1 MTHNE
6 RMKYLVDKLN
16 EYRHLYYN
24 CNDPVVS
31 DEVYDRMYD
40 ELKALEK
47 ETDIVYS
54 NSPTSTVGWKPV
66 SELKQIHHPIPLLS
80 LDKQKNIDEIIK
92 FIKKADS
99 SLMYKLDGLTVR
111 LDYENGEL
119 VAAGTRGDGEVGEDI
134 THNIPAFLNVPLKI
148 SHKDR
153 LSVSGEAFIFRDKFD
168 EMNKLL
174 PDEKKYKGPRNLA
187 AGTVRAFEPRLC
199 RERGVNFYA
208 FNVLEGFEGI
218 TSKLERLDMLE
229 ELGFS
234 VCRRMMLKKDIDAK
248 QLEDLFDEMKA
259 EAERAKFP
267 IDGMVIQ
274 YDDVAFSKSLGH
286 TGHHYRDGYAYK
298 YEDDLYETTLREI
311 IWNTSRSGML
321 APVAVF
327 DAVEIEGSITHATLH
342 NVTYIKQLQLNIG
355 DRILISK
362 RNMIIPAVEGNLDMH
377 TGTISFPEYCPSC
390 GAKTQIRITVDS
402 DGKKTERLYCTNKNC
417 GSAELKQLIHYAD
430 KDSMDIE
437 GLSEGTLGKLKN
449 AGFLSDIADLYN
461 LSEHHDEI
469 VKMDGFGEQSYQKM
483 IDSIEKSRNIT
494 FNRFL
499 RAIDIPMIGRHAS
512 KTISEHF
519 DGSIE
524 KFEDALFADEPY
536 DFTQLDKIGYIMCQS
551 IYDWFDN
558 EENLIMWNKLKE
570 LMNFEVKNKE
580 ETVMSK
586 KLDGK
591 TVVVTGTV
599 EGYTRNEMSALIIS
613 HGGIPGDSVTKK
625 TDFLVI
631 ASKPGASKVNKAAQ
645 LGTKT
650 MSADEFMRFIGNE

>member
-1 MTHNE
+1 
-6 RMKYLVDKLN
+6 
-16 EYRHLYYN
+16 
-24 CNDPVVS
+24 
-31 DEVYDRMYD
+31 
-40 ELKALEK
+40 
-47 ETDIVYS
+47 
-54 NSPTSTVGWKPV
+54 
-66 SELKQIHHPIPLLS
+66 
-80 LDKQKNIDEIIK
+80 
-92 FIKKADS
+92 
-99 SLMYKLDGLTVR
+99 
-111 LDYENGEL
+111 
-119 VAAGTRGDGEVGEDI
+119 
-134 THNIPAFLNVPLKI
+134 
-148 SHKDR
+148 
-153 LSVSGEAFIFRDKFD
+153 
-168 EMNKLL
+168 
-174 PDEKKYKGPRNLA
+174 
-187 AGTVRAFEPRLC
+187 
-199 RERGVNFYA
+199 
-208 FNVLEGFEGI
+208 
-218 TSKLERLDMLE
+218 
-229 ELGFS
+229 
-234 VCRRMMLKKDIDAK
+234 
-248 QLEDLFDEMKA
+248 
-259 EAERAKFP
+259 
-267 IDGMVIQ
+267 
-274 YDDVAFSKSLGH
+274 
-286 TGHHYRDGYAYK
+286 
-298 YEDDLYETTLREI
+298 
-311 IWNTSRSGML
+311 
-321 APVAVF
+321 
-327 DAVEIEGSITHATLH
+327 
-342 NVTYIKQLQLNIG
+342 
-355 DRILISK
+355 
-362 RNMIIPAVEGNLDMH
+362 
-377 TGTISFPEYCPSC
+377 
-390 GAKTQIRITVDS
+390 
-402 DGKKTERLYCTNKNC
+402 
-417 GSAELKQLIHYAD
+417 
-430 KDSMDIE
+430 MDIE

-483 IDSIEKSRNIT
+483 IDSIEKSRNIP